1 MARLF
6 LIAAAVSGFLAIAV
20 GAFGAHA
27 LREILSPAAME
38 IYKTA
43 VQYQMFNTS
52 ALLIIGLLAL
62 KFPHNRSLF
71 WSGLLMVGG
80 ILLFC
85 GSLYGLSISGIRWL
99 GIITPI
105 GGVLMLISWLL
116 LILAAR
122 KFTESIKPSPN

>member
-27 LREILSPAAME
+27 LRESLSPAAME

-62 KFPHNRSLF
+62 KFPYNRSLF
-71 WSGLLMVGG
+71 WSGLLMIGG